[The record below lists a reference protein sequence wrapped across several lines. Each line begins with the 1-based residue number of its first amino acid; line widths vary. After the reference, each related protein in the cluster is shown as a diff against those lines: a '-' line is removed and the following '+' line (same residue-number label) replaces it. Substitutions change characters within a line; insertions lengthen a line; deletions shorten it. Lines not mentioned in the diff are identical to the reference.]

1 MQNNNENDEFIF
13 GATKLQN
20 KMMISLNQTTKMIK
34 QSKEIGKTTL
44 DVLQTQKHQINEIG
58 IEVKTM
64 DDNMEKSI
72 NLIKK
77 YSKTLIS
84 DKFIQL
90 LFFLIVVISC
100 IIIIYVV
107 IKTQKK

>member
-44 DVLQTQKHQINEIG
+44 DVLQTQKWKNQ
-58 IEVKTM
+58 
-64 DDNMEKSI
+64 
-72 NLIKK
+72 
-77 YSKTLIS
+77 
-84 DKFIQL
+84 
-90 LFFLIVVISC
+90 
-100 IIIIYVV
+100 
-107 IKTQKK
+107 